1 MRVRANECNLETN
14 NLTVIWYHNYSGGK
28 FMLNCLALNELA
40 LFPHD
45 ILAQKQIEGEFTVE
59 DKMDYL
65 RSELGKIKKGMFWTD
80 LNLSDNIFF
89 GFDKREYEDP
99 WRGIHYKPLVKD
111 VSFSDYK
118 FFRAS
123 HDINEVRNITNIWK
137 NANLILF
144 THPHEYVEK
153 RAKNDPKIRIYYE
166 QLEFHEKHLAEL
178 RQFSNVIYEF
188 DVRKYES
195 ETETLDAVRELYDI
209 LKLPNYNRELLSE
222 YYRLWYNKIE
232 EIKL

>member
-1 MRVRANECNLETN
+1 MRVKPEDCNLDTTN
-14 NLTVIWYHNYSGGK
+14 FIIIWYHNYSGGK

-65 RSELGKIKKGMFWTD
+65 RSELGKITKGMFWTD

-89 GFDKREYEDP
+89 GFDKREYADP
-99 WRGIHYKPLVKD
+99 WRGIHYKPIVKD
-111 VSFSDYK
+111 VSFSEYK

-123 HDINEVRNITNIWK
+123 HDIREVRNITKIWK
-137 NANLILF
+137 NAKIILF
-144 THPHEYVEK
+144 THPHAYVEK

-166 QLEFHEKHLAEL
+166 QLKYHEEHLEEL
-178 RQFSNVIYEF
+178 RNFPNVIYEF

-195 ETETLDAVRELYDI
+195 ETETLDAVRDLYEI
-209 LKLPNYNRELLSE
+209 LDLPNYNREFLSE
-222 YYRLWYNKIE
+222 YYNLWYNKIE